1 MKTSKIVIAGTAALA
16 ASGVLGVTPP
26 AVQASSA
33 QPATWTQQHPATRPP
48 ARYDASMA
56 YDAAT
61 RTAVLFGGQVG
72 DISFL
77 SDTWTWHGTTW
88 TQRHPAVHPGAR
100 GSAAMAYD
108 ATTRTVVLFSGF
120 HRGHRGG
127 SVTAG
132 TWTWNG
138 TTWTRQHPAASPA
151 ARFGAA
157 VAYDAA
163 TGSVVLFGGAVG
175 FGGRWGNDTWTWNG
189 TTWTQQ
195 HPATS
200 PPARAFASM
209 AYDAATGT
217 AVLFGGFGSPGPL
230 ADTWTWDGTT
240 WTQQHPATSPP
251 ARDGASMAYDTATST
266 AVLFGGYNVNGP
278 GPLADTWTWDGTT
291 WTQQHPATSPPAR
304 CCASMAYDTATSSAV
319 LFGGAGPH
327 GNLGGTWT
335 WG

>member
-1 MKTSKIVIAGTAALA
+1 MARAVRVPRLPRMLSVSLACAPSWRPGRRIFGGGFRAACPGIARRSDPAEEASMKTSKIVIAGTAALA

-127 SVTAG
+127 SVTVG

-138 TTWTRQHPAASPA
+138 ATWTRQHPAASPA
-151 ARFGAA
+151 ARFRAA

-200 PPARAFASM
+200 PPARAFAS
-209 AYDAATGT
+209 
-217 AVLFGGFGSPGPL
+217 
-230 ADTWTWDGTT
+230 
-240 WTQQHPATSPP
+240 
-251 ARDGASMAYDTATST
+251 
-266 AVLFGGYNVNGP
+266 
-278 GPLADTWTWDGTT
+278 
-291 WTQQHPATSPPAR
+291 
-304 CCASMAYDTATSSAV
+304 
-319 LFGGAGPH
+319 
-327 GNLGGTWT
+327 
-335 WG
+335 